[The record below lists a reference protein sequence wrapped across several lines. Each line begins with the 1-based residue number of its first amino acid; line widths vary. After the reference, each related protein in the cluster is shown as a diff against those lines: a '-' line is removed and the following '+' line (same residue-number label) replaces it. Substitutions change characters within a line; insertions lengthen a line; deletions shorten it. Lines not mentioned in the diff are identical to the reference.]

1 MGTVGDAER
10 VHDLIRLLPGGTIGG
25 FEQPEILRWEQLTV
39 PRRCGRLLCVWGDRH
54 ERQERQ
60 SQWQA

>member
-1 MGTVGDAER
+1 
-10 VHDLIRLLPGGTIGG
+10 
-25 FEQPEILRWEQLTV
+25 V